1 MSFTFNDREYNV
13 DDWLREAISLVE
25 LLAKNFKLLEPL
37 PSDTDL
43 TDADEKEIQS
53 QVRKTLDLD
62 SVHHF

>member
-1 MSFTFNDREYNV
+1 MSFTFNGREYSV
-13 DDWLREAISLVE
+13 DDWRREAVSLVE
-25 LLAKNFKLLEPL
+25 LLAKNLKLVDTL